1 MTLCS
6 RLTFMAIGALVV
18 HTALAQPTVLIGA
31 ENDWAPYASSPT
43 AGATGSGSVQGFAV
57 DLVRAGFAAKGIK
70 AEFVALPFARC
81 MLYASTGRVLGCFN
95 ATITDDNRS
104 RYLWHQ
110 PPMFEEELSI
120 FARAD
125 SPADKLTLADL
136 RGHSVG
142 YTNGYTYPTEF
153 MQDTAIKKHSAT
165 SDQYLLKMLLSGR
178 VDYILLNRS
187 PGYWRIN
194 SSPEFTGKAKRVGM
208 ISMDGFWIA
217 FSKQHPDGARMAEL
231 FGQGLGELR
240 QNGSYQRML
249 GDFRR
254 KIGDH

>member
-1 MTLCS
+1 MTLS
-6 RLTFMAIGALVV
+6 PRLILMAIAALFSHVSQ
-18 HTALAQPTVLIGA
+18 AQPTVLIGA
-31 ENDWAPYASSPT
+31 ENDWAPYSSSPDT
-43 AGATGSGSVQGFAV
+43 GAAGNGALQGFAV
-57 DLVRAGFAAKGIK
+57 DLVRASFAAKGVK
-70 AEFVALPFARC
+70 AEFIALPFARC

-125 SPADKLTLADL
+125 SPADKLSLADL

-194 SSPEFTGKAKRVGM
+194 GSPEFAGKAKRVGM
-208 ISMDGFWIA
+208 ISLDGFWIA
-217 FSKQHPDGARMAEL
+217 FSRQHPDAPRMAEL
-231 FGQGLGELR
+231 FGQGLVELR

-249 GDFRR
+249 GEFRR
-254 KIGDH
+254 TIGDR

>member
-1 MTLCS
+1 
-6 RLTFMAIGALVV
+6 MAIGALVW
-18 HTALAQPTVLIGA
+18 HASPAQPTVLIGA
-31 ENDWAPYASSPT
+31 ENDWAPYSSSPD
-43 AGATGSGSVQGFAV
+43 AGATGNGPVQGFAV
-57 DLVRAGFAAKGIK
+57 DLVRASFAAKGIK
-70 AEFVALPFARC
+70 AEFIALPFARC

-95 ATITDDNRS
+95 ATITDDNRP

-125 SPADKLTLADL
+125 TAADKLSLADL

-142 YTNGYTYPTEF
+142 YTNGYTYPTGF
-153 MQDTAIKKHSAT
+153 MQDTAIKKYSAT
-165 SDQYLLKMLLSGR
+165 SDQYLLKMLISGR

-194 SSPEFTGKAKRVGM
+194 GSPEFVGKVKRVGM
-208 ISMDGFWIA
+208 ISLDGFWIA
-217 FSKQHPDGARMAEL
+217 FSKQHAEGPRMAEL
-231 FGQGLGELR
+231 FGQGLIELR

-249 GDFRR
+249 GEFRR
-254 KIGDH
+254 KIGDR

>member
-1 MTLCS
+1 
-6 RLTFMAIGALVV
+6 MAIGALIS
-18 HTALAQPTVLIGA
+18 HAGSAQPTVLIGA
-31 ENDWAPYASSPT
+31 ENDWAPYSSSPDT
-43 AGATGSGSVQGFAV
+43 GATGRSQVQGFAV
-57 DLVRAGFAAKGIK
+57 DLVRASFAAKGIK
-70 AEFVALPFARC
+70 AEFIALPFARC
-81 MLYASTGRVLGCFN
+81 MLYAGNGRLLGCFN
-95 ATITDDNRS
+95 ATITEDNKQ

-120 FARAD
+120 FARAE
-125 SPADKLTLADL
+125 AAGDKLGLADL

-194 SSPEFTGKAKRVGM
+194 GSPEFAGKAKRVGM

-217 FSKQHPDGARMAEL
+217 FSKQHPDGPRMAEL

-249 GDFRR
+249 GEFRR
-254 KIGDH
+254 KIGDR

>member
-1 MTLCS
+1 MMLRSSLTL
-6 RLTFMAIGALVV
+6 MAIGALIS
-18 HTALAQPTVLIGA
+18 HASSAQPTVLIGA
-31 ENDWAPYASSPT
+31 ENDWAPYSSSPD
-43 AGATGSGSVQGFAV
+43 AGAPASGPVQGFAV

-70 AEFVALPFARC
+70 AEFLALPFARC
-81 MLYASTGRVLGCFN
+81 MLYASTGRVVGCFN
-95 ATITDDNRS
+95 ATITEDNKL

-110 PPMFEEELSI
+110 PAMFEEELSI
-120 FARAD
+120 FARA
-125 SPADKLTLADL
+125 SSSADKLTLADL
-136 RGHSVG
+136 RGRSVG

-187 PGYWRIN
+187 PGHWRIN
-194 SSPEFTGKAKRVGM
+194 GSPEFAGKAKRVGT
-208 ISMDGFWIA
+208 ISLDGFWIA

-231 FGQGLGELR
+231 FGQGLVELR

-249 GDFRR
+249 SEFRR
-254 KIGDH
+254 KIGDR